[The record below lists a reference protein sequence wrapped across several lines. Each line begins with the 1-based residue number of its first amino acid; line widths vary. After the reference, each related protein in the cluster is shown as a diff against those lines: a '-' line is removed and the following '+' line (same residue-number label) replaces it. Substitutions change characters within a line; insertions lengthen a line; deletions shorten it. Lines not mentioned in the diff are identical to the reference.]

1 LFLSSCRSI
10 KINWKKGSE
19 KLVLRKEHVLE
30 DSLKNFFKINLLKEL
45 KIEFVNE
52 EKINDAGGLLRE

>member
-1 LFLSSCRSI
+1 
-10 KINWKKGSE
+10 
-19 KLVLRKEHVLE
+19 
-30 DSLKNFFKINLLKEL
+30 LKNFDKINLLKEL